1 MTNKLI
7 PKTQR
12 RIIEH
17 AGLRQHDRVLQRAAA
32 NQPVRLQF
40 FNIVI
45 ETERSCRGNE
55 VGIIRPGE
63 FNMKALFPNQR
74 VRKIDIVL
82 YRECFRWINAERL
95 LAILQNEFFSNT
107 NILSRS
113 FLLHDPGPDDRF
125 RIRKRASIQNGN
137 LEIVELDIC
146 VVDADAV
153 QRGQK
158 MLNRRNPHAAAHE
171 RGRIRHACDRP
182 DISSKLEIIQ
192 IDTAQYDALAFGSGK
207 DSKRGI
213 LAGVQPNTGE
223 LDRSSDRLLVHKWR
237 KKQFDRRSS
246 SYESLTSYKP
256 NTRSTVYIC
265 AQLLR
270 ERSSHIVFCKC

>member
-12 RIIEH
+12 RIIED

-40 FNIVI
+40 FNIVV

-55 VGIIRPGE
+55 VGIIRPAE

-82 YRECFRWINAERL
+82 YRECFRWINAKRL
-95 LAILQNEFFSNT
+95 LTVLQNEFFGNT
-107 NILSRS
+107 NIFSRS
-113 FLLHDPGPDDRF
+113 FLLHDTDPGDGF
-125 RIRKRASIQNGN
+125 RIWKGASIQNRN

-146 VVDADAV
+146 IVDTDAV

-158 MLNRRNPHAAAHE
+158 
-171 RGRIRHACDRP
+171 
-182 DISSKLEIIQ
+182 
-192 IDTAQYDALAFGSGK
+192 
-207 DSKRGI
+207 
-213 LAGVQPNTGE
+213 
-223 LDRSSDRLLVHKWR
+223 
-237 KKQFDRRSS
+237 
-246 SYESLTSYKP
+246 
-256 NTRSTVYIC
+256 
-265 AQLLR
+265 
-270 ERSSHIVFCKC
+270 